1 MPGTGVKDIFTKNY
15 FAILAERKRYFP
27 SAQVTWDLQSFGS
40 WFLHLTSPQLEVP
53 SAESGEFLS
62 NTQSDTREDFRPPWG
77 NFLESQ
83 SEKDFCLVSL
93 SNCNDQ
99 VQRGHRKPTGH
110 VLSCQRRDRGAG
122 PAPWERVGSSPRFLP
137 PGRPCFGF

>member
-62 NTQSDTREDFRPPWG
+62 NTQSDTREDFRPPG
-77 NFLESQ
+77 EIS
-83 SEKDFCLVSL
+83 
-93 SNCNDQ
+93 
-99 VQRGHRKPTGH
+99 
-110 VLSCQRRDRGAG
+110 
-122 PAPWERVGSSPRFLP
+122 
-137 PGRPCFGF
+137 